1 MVSEGLQLP
10 DCENVTVTDYLLLA
24 PNSSFGRL
32 EVELCTA
39 NWTAIAMAMTSV
51 PQAQPVVDALDDLT
65 AQVLEVISCCDA
77 SVCSPTCL
85 YVCVWLCCPTSL
97 TVCKS
102 ISVKSSFFSLSS
114 FCTLQHF
121 SFSVEEVWE

>member
-24 PNSSFGRL
+24 HDSSFGRL
-32 EVELCTA
+32 EMELCTA

-51 PQAQPVVDALDDLT
+51 PQAQPVVNALDDLT

-77 SVCSPTCL
+77 FVCSPTCL
-85 YVCVWLCCPTSL
+85 YVCVVLLSRFL
-97 TVCKS
+97 NILQKHLS
-102 ISVKSSFFSLSS
+102 EEFIFFSLQFLYFTALFH
-114 FCTLQHF
+114 FC
-121 SFSVEEVWE
+121 